1 MMHVLEGGRFP
12 GPEPSSIER
21 FIGLDDYTI
30 WNRFSIESDD
40 PDCSAIM
47 NRRHIREVYSTPEV
61 PSQGDEAELQAKKK
75 SLEDAEVTF
84 YEDMSEKPW
93 YNLNNSKNGDK
104 EIMIVSRKEGSAR
117 PLSYYSNIVKNI
129 GDVKQI
135 RIYVKPEDRLRAEE
149 VLR

>member
-1 MMHVLEGGRFP
+1 MSNLILGIPIYSEVNICGYSKMTISYTYHV
-12 GPEPSSIER
+12 
-21 FIGLDDYTI
+21 
-30 WNRFSIESDD
+30 
-40 PDCSAIM
+40 M
-47 NRRHIREVYSTPEV
+47 
-61 PSQGDEAELQAKKK
+61 SQKRQK
-75 SLEDAEVTF
+75 DAEVTF